1 MSTLLQWNAR
11 SIVSNLSELQ
21 RFLSQQALLPD
32 VICIQ
37 ESWLNK
43 MVTNF
48 KVDGY
53 HIERVDRDPGLGGGL
68 ATFIRAGIS
77 YVRLPNPTAL
87 EALVIQV
94 KFKTTNVTIV
104 NTYHSPN
111 APLEEEQYRLLF
123 QNYSRISVE
132 MPSFSGI

>member
-43 MVTNF
+43 MV
-48 KVDGY
+48 
-53 HIERVDRDPGLGGGL
+53 
-68 ATFIRAGIS
+68 S
-77 YVRLPNPTAL
+77 Y
-87 EALVIQV
+87 
-94 KFKTTNVTIV
+94 
-104 NTYHSPN
+104 
-111 APLEEEQYRLLF
+111 
-123 QNYSRISVE
+123 
-132 MPSFSGI
+132 